1 MVTPLYAG
9 ILGLL
14 YVAISAYT
22 ILGRFKHNV
31 NLGDGDNEDMFK
43 RIRIHSNFIE
53 YVPFALLLMVLAEV
67 EGSSETLIH
76 VLGVALVIGRIIH
89 PFGVARVIGPS
100 IGRSGGMILTFLVII
115 TAAILCIKSYFI
127 F

>member
-1 MVTPLYAG
+1 MVTSLYAG

-31 NLGDGDNEDMFK
+31 NLGDGGNDDMLK
-43 RIRIHSNFIE
+43 RIRVHANFIE
-53 YVPFALLLMVLAEV
+53 YVPFALFLMILAEV
-67 EGSSETLIH
+67 EGASETLIH
-76 VLGVALVIGRIIH
+76 ILGVALVIGRLMH
-89 PFGVARVIGPS
+89 SYGVIRVVGS
-100 IGRSGGMILTFLVII
+100 SVGRSGGMVLTLTVII
-115 TAAILCIKSYFI
+115 VAAILCIKSYFI

>member
-9 ILGLL
+9 ILGLI
-14 YVAISAYT
+14 YVVISAYA

-31 NLGDGDNEDMFK
+31 NLGDGQNEDMLK

-67 EGSSETLIH
+67 EGASEKLIH
-76 VLGVALVIGRIIH
+76 ILGIALIIGRIIH
-89 PFGVARVIGPS
+89 PIGVVKVIGPS
-100 IGRSGGMILTFLVII
+100 IGRSGGMVLTFLVILI
-115 TAAILCIKSYFI
+115 SAALCIKSYFI